1 MRTPTGAGR
10 SGGLLFL
17 AVLGFSAYL
26 AVRAV
31 AGLLQLALIIG
42 IGLVLTYLAVGVS
55 RRR

>member
-17 AVLGFSAYL
+17 AVVLFSAYL
-26 AVRAV
+26 ALRAV
-31 AGLLQLALIIG
+31 AGVLQLALLVGIG
-42 IGLVLTYLAVGVS
+42 IVLAYLAVDVS